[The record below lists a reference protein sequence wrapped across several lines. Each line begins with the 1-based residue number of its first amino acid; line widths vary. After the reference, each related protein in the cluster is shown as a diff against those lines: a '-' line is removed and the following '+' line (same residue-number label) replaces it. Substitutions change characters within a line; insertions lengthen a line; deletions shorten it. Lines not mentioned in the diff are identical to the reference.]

1 MVEWFCGRCYYT
13 HGLSDCP
20 LSVPVHK
27 GKKVPSFRTWKPEDQ
42 KRCPM
47 CKALGTAADFEE
59 TEVGCE
65 DCGDHPAVRCRR
77 CGESID
83 MIYRNETDFD
93 P

>member
-1 MVEWFCGRCYYT
+1 MWAYVAAVGGE
-13 HGLSDCP
+13 
-20 LSVPVHK
+20 VI
-27 GKKVPSFRTWKPEDQ
+27 KVPALGLKGGDVLSFRTWKPEDP

-47 CKALGTAADFEE
+47 CRVVGVAADFEK

-65 DCGDHPAVRCRR
+65 DCGDHPALRCRR

-83 MIYRNETDFD
+83 MIYRNEADFD